1 MVMLIVGLGNPGDQ
15 YIKTRHNAG
24 FLFIDE
30 LVSGSN
36 ITMSYASKFKADVA
50 RFKLNGVDV
59 HVLKPQTFMNK
70 SGSSVG
76 AYAKYYD
83 IPVEQILIAHDE
95 LDLPSGDVKLK
106 RAGGHG
112 GHNGLRDII
121 NHLASKDFYRV
132 RLGIGH
138 PGDKSQVSDY
148 VLSRASRHE
157 EKNLLE
163 AVSKSLGVMSD
174 VVQGEYQRAMQTL
187 HAS

>member
-1 MVMLIVGLGNPGDQ
+1 MLIVGLGNPGDQ

-30 LVSGSN
+30 LVIGNN
-36 ITMSYASKFKADVA
+36 ISMSYASKFKVDVA

-59 HVLKPQTFMNK
+59 HAIKPQTFMNK
-70 SGSSVG
+70 SGGPVS

-83 IPVEQILIAHDE
+83 IPIEQILIVHDE
-95 LDLPSGDVKLK
+95 LDLPSGEAKLK
-106 RAGGHG
+106 KSGGHG

-121 NHLASKDFYRV
+121 SHLASRDFNRL

-138 PGDKSQVSDY
+138 PGDRSQVTNY
-148 VLSRASRHE
+148 VLSRASRDE
-157 EKNLLE
+157 EKNLLD
-163 AVSKSLGVMSD
+163 AIAKSVGVMGD
-174 VVQGEYQRAMQTL
+174 VVNGEYQRAMQVL